1 MLCMCV
7 CVQSCPTLCDSVDC
21 GGSSVL
27 GISQTRIL
35 EWVAI
40 SFSRDLSQPRYW
52 THVSY
57 LSCVGRQ
64 VLLPLAP
71 PEKIRFG
78 ATTATANKHLGARL
92 GRKGGRAQRP
102 HGRGFPGNEVP
113 TAHTLSGTVARVPAD
128 TADTGA
134 QGPLCELRA
143 LLFSGCSLTTN
154 IESWNFGVL
163 TSGPVIF
170 LWPKVPR
177 ELCSVLY
184 WKGAA
189 VRFQAWEETGLWRT
203 IKNSSTLT
211 ATTSKL
217 CPYTFKLSVG
227 KAFAARHGCR
237 QGTFH
242 HVTSLIPDSVR

>member
-1 MLCMCV
+1 MPNSLWLCGLWRLV
-7 CVQSCPTLCDSVDC
+7 CPWNFPDKNTGVGCHFLLQGSFPT
-21 GGSSVL
+21 
-27 GISQTRIL
+27 
-35 EWVAI
+35 
-40 SFSRDLSQPRYW
+40 
-52 THVSY
+52 
-57 LSCVGRQ
+57 Q
-64 VLLPLAP
+64 VLNPRLLPLLRWQAGSLPLAP

-113 TAHTLSGTVARVPAD
+113 TAHTLSGTVARVPAH